1 MAIQTFVS
9 GAVLTAAQMNTLQQQ
24 AVMTFTT
31 EAARDAALTSPTEGM
46 YAYLTAPTQPAATGA
61 TTGVPTGI
69 RTIYNG
75 AAWVCVT
82 PIMATTMT
90 EGNTSSATFTATLAS
105 GGTNPSVSV
114 ATGTVALVTIS
125 TNQYNNS
132 TFINSCT
139 VDISGASTI
148 ASSTVST
155 SFGILLTQGSDYDSV
170 SSTFIVTGLTAGVN
184 VFTLHYRSQSNQANF
199 GNRSILV
206 QGIA

>member
-1 MAIQTFVS
+1 MTIQTYTT
-9 GAVLTAAQMNTLQQQ
+9 GQVLTAASMNSLQKQ

-31 EAARDAALTSPTEGM
+31 EAARDLALTSPTEGM
-46 YAYLTAPTQPAATGA
+46 YAYITAPTQPAATGA
-61 TTGVPTGI
+61 VTGVPTGI
-69 RTIYNG
+69 RCIYNG
-75 AAWVCVT
+75 AAWVCIT
-82 PIMATTMT
+82 PVMATTMA

-114 ATGTVALVTIS
+114 ATGTVAQVTIS

-132 TFINSCT
+132 TFINTCS
-139 VDISGASTI
+139 VDITGASTI

-155 SFGILLTQGSDYDSV
+155 SFGALLTQGSDYDSV
-170 SSTFIVTGLTAGVN
+170 STTFIVTGLTAGVN
-184 VFTLHYRSQSNQANF
+184 VFTLHYKSQSNQANF